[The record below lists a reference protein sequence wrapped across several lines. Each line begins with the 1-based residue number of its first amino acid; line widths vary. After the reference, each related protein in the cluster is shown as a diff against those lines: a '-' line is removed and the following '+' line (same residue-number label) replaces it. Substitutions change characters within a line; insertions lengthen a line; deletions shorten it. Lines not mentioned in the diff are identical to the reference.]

1 MTRVVLFG
9 ASGFIGR
16 HVASALEADPA
27 VTAVRPLG
35 RATCDLQTVGVD
47 GLEEVLRAEEADA
60 IVNCT
65 GLLDGTA
72 AELLQA
78 NTMVV
83 AKLIDACARIRP
95 GIRLVRL
102 GSAGEYGPVPQGE
115 SVTENSA
122 VDPVSDY
129 GLSHWAATRQLSLA
143 NSDGR
148 VSGVT
153 LRVFNPIGGGV
164 SSANVLGR
172 AATKLKDAI
181 EQGESVVTLGP
192 LTAYRDFVDVRDV
205 ARAVA
210 AAALARE
217 LPYSV
222 FNVASGRAVTVRT
235 AVERLADAAGFKGEI
250 VEVGAGSARSANVSW
265 IRADIGRATTVF
277 GWQPQ
282 HDLDETVSSIWSAL
296 AEAS

>member
-16 HVASALEADPA
+16 YVATALEADPT
-27 VTAVRPLG
+27 VTSVRPVG
-35 RATCDLQTVGVD
+35 RATCDLQAVDVD
-47 GLEEVLRAEEADA
+47 GLEAVLRSHQPDA

-65 GLLDGTA
+65 GLLDGSSS
-72 AELLQA
+72 ELLQS

-102 GSAGEYGPVPQGE
+102 GSAGEYGPVPEGE

-122 VDPVSDY
+122 VNPVSDY

-143 NSDGR
+143 TQDGR
-148 VSGVT
+148 VSGAT

-172 AATKLKDAI
+172 AAAKLKDAV
-181 EQGESVVTLGP
+181 EQGESVLTLGP

-205 ARAVA
+205 ARGVA
-210 AAALARE
+210 TATVASS

-222 FNVASGRAVTVRT
+222 FNIASGRAVTVRT
-235 AVERLADAAGFKGEI
+235 AVERLAEVAGFKGEI
-250 VEVGAGSARSANVSW
+250 EEVGTGSARSASVSW
-265 IRADIGRATTVF
+265 IRADISRAATVF

-282 HDLDETVSSIWSAL
+282 HDLDDTVTSIWSAL

>member
-16 HVASALEADPA
+16 HVGSVLAADPA
-27 VTAVRPLG
+27 VTSVRPVG
-35 RATCDLQTVGVD
+35 RATCDLQTVDVD
-47 GLEEVLRAEEADA
+47 GLEAVLRSHQPDA

-65 GLLDGTA
+65 GLLDGTSS
-72 AELLQA
+72 ELLLS

-102 GSAGEYGPVPQGE
+102 GSAGEYGPVPEGE

-122 VDPVSDY
+122 VNPVSDY

-143 NSDGR
+143 TQDGR
-148 VSGVT
+148 VSGAT

-172 AATKLKDAI
+172 AAAKLKEAI
-181 EQGESVVTLGP
+181 EQGESVLTLGP

-205 ARAVA
+205 ARGVVA
-210 AAALARE
+210 ATVASS

-222 FNVASGRAVTVRT
+222 FNIASGRAVTVRT
-235 AVERLADAAGFKGEI
+235 AVERLAEAAGFKGEI
-250 VEVGAGSARSANVSW
+250 EEVGVGSARSANVSW
-265 IRADIGRATTVF
+265 IRADISRAATVF

-282 HDLDETVSSIWSAL
+282 HDLDDTVTSIWSAL
-296 AEAS
+296 ADAG